1 MDIETRTHGFELTP
15 ALAERVEHHVRSALD
30 PMSDRITRVTVRLD
44 DVNGGTRGGVD
55 KRCRVVVAL
64 AGHGTAVADVTS
76 ADLYAAIDDA
86 ARRVRRSATRLMTR
100 HVGRERNDPQRPGVL
115 VRP

>member
-44 DVNGGTRGGVD
+44 DLNGGTRGGGG
-55 KRCRVVVAL
+55 KAGRVEGALSGPRPARGRFDRSRGGARRAL
-64 AGHGTAVADVTS
+64 ARRADVPP
-76 ADLYAAIDDA
+76 
-86 ARRVRRSATRLMTR
+86 RRPRA
-100 HVGRERNDPQRPGVL
+100 E
-115 VRP
+115 